1 MYREMRRKEKKM
13 GVDEAKALLRA
24 AEVGRLALSLND
36 EPYVVPVTFVYFNE
50 KIFFHCAREGKKIDY
65 VSANA
70 KVCFEVDEFLDV
82 KADDNPCNYT
92 LTYRS
97 VIAYGTAEFVEDVG
111 EREEA
116 LTRLV
121 KKYGDPVPG
130 PFNKKTFERTLIV
143 AINVDWMTGK
153 KSV

>member
-1 MYREMRRKEKKM
+1 MYQEMRRKEKRM
-13 GVDEAKALLRA
+13 GVDETKRLLGK
-24 AEVGRLALSLND
+24 AEVGRLAMSLND
-36 EPYVVPVTFVYFNE
+36 EPYVVPVIFVYFNE
-50 KIFFHCAREGKKIDY
+50 KIFFHCARAGKKIDY
-65 VSANA
+65 ISTNT

-82 KADDNPCNYT
+82 KTGDNPCDYA

-121 KKYGDPVPG
+121 KKYGGPVG
-130 PFNKKTFERTLIV
+130 APFDKKTLERTLIV
-143 AINVDWMTGK
+143 AINVDLLTGK

>member
-1 MYREMRRKEKKM
+1 MYKEMRRKEKKM
-13 GVDEAKALLRA
+13 SVDEAKTLLGE
-24 AEVGRLALSLND
+24 AEVGRLAMSLND

-82 KADDNPCNYT
+82 KTGDNPCNYT
-92 LTYRS
+92 LMYRS
-97 VIAYGTAEFVEDVG
+97 VIAYGTAVFVEDVG

-121 KKYGDPVPG
+121 KKYGGPVRV
-130 PFNKKTFERTLIV
+130 PFDKKMLERTLIV
-143 AINVDWMTGK
+143 AINVDWLTGK